1 MIYMYLEEPLRAV
14 KASSEIL
21 FHQNIE
27 IKGIN
32 STQAYVLIQ
41 SKWQTNCIE
50 NDFIGVNFHLF
61 LRICNKKLS
70 DIFLSPTSLFPFFSS
85 FSLLL
90 KKNIHV
96 FFVNNHLLLRVLKD
110 TCMWIKFQWVKNT
123 VFTLLIT
130 PKNNSTTP
138 QGCSM

>member
-41 SKWQTNCIE
+41 SKWLTNCIE
-50 NDFIGVNFHLF
+50 NDFMGVNFHLF
-61 LRICNKKLS
+61 LRIFNKKLS
-70 DIFLSPTSLFPFFSS
+70 DIFFISYLQLVSSP

-90 KKNIHV
+90 KKIIHV

-130 PKNNSTTP
+130 QKNNSTTP

>member
-41 SKWQTNCIE
+41 SKWLTNCIE

-61 LRICNKKLS
+61 LRICNKNCQTFFYL
-70 DIFLSPTSLFPFFSS
+70 LLAASLFPFFSS

-90 KKNIHV
+90 KKIIHV
-96 FFVNNHLLLRVLKD
+96 FFVNNHLLSSLKRYMYVNQVSVSQEY
-110 TCMWIKFQWVKNT
+110 CVYSFNYSKK
-123 VFTLLIT
+123 
-130 PKNNSTTP
+130 
-138 QGCSM
+138 